1 MATKPLYEEV
11 IDEIG
16 TQTLA
21 RFGLNI
27 FSFSSYAAYGASVTM
42 TNDVARSY
50 GQHKA
55 NTKGFGHYFEELDS
69 GLQNVADSFLNTG
82 NKTYTTDTLADIKYV
97 QGLLASKKKL
107 ENLQP
112 KDRAKV
118 EHVLANYGD
127 EVKNMDFQ
135 WLLDYFAQKNH
146 NTTDTVTFDEYG
158 NIVNTSQ
165 LKAVKDTNKL
175 LKDRYLFGLVH
186 EIKVPF
192 DDYKKH
198 KEQLEKWIEEG
209 RNSKNPKTKER
220 AYKAGIALRMLN
232 ANNVCNR
239 LMCEN
244 PRFMAVATQ
253 AGVGIGH
260 AAQAGMSDAVVVA
273 MSTLASGI
281 VWEVKDMYASR
292 AIDSDVTIMARIERL
307 LKRVMDT
314 FKSTFVRGAG
324 FGAIDAIMGIIGQIF
339 TSVAS
344 SLKVLWKNMRASA
357 KSIYNGI
364 YSYVDG
370 KITNMRELLSTILK
384 SIFSAA
390 WVVPVIALEQKL
402 ALILPF
408 GSLFAPIFAI
418 VAGAFAV
425 VLTYRS
431 IDMALDSI
439 FTVLID
445 KNEAKLRTNEIAELI
460 AENLPTLVNEREELT
475 RLIEATHQQRLMSLE
490 SSFADYQQANI
501 HLDSYKITESLE
513 NICRIFGG
521 KLPIKTMGDV
531 RNVLQN
537 TSRTGKLQWVE

>member
-1 MATKPLYEEV
+1 MVAKPLYEEV

-50 GQHKA
+50 NQHKA
-55 NTKGFGHYFEELDS
+55 NKKGFGHYFEELDS

-82 NKTYTTDTLADIKYV
+82 DKTYTTDTLADIKYV
-97 QGLLASKKKL
+97 QGLLASEKKL

-118 EHVLANYGD
+118 EHILANYGD
-127 EVKNMDFQ
+127 EVKEMNFHFS
-135 WLLDYFAQKNH
+135 LDELAHKNH
-146 NTTDTVTFDEYG
+146 NTTDTVTLNENGY
-158 NIVNTSQ
+158 IVNTSQ
-165 LKAVKDTNKL
+165 LKAVKNTNKL
-175 LKDRYLFGLVH
+175 LEDRYLDFSVY
-186 EIKVPF
+186 EIKVPL
-192 DDYKKH
+192 DDYKRH

-209 RNSKNPKTKER
+209 RNSEKPKIKER
-220 AYKAGIALRMLN
+220 ALKAGIALEKLN

-273 MSTLASGI
+273 MSTLASGVI
-281 VWEVKDMYASR
+281 WEVKDMYASR

-314 FKSTFVRGAG
+314 FKSTFIRGAG
-324 FGAIDAIMGIIGQIF
+324 FGAIDAIVGIIGQIF

-344 SLKVLWKNMRASA
+344 SLKVLWKNIRASA

-370 KITNMRELLSTILK
+370 KITDMRDLLSTILK

-408 GSLFAPIFAI
+408 GSLFAPMFAI

-425 VLTYRS
+425 VLTHRS

-445 KNEAKLRTNEIAELI
+445 KDEAKLRANEIAELV
-460 AENLPTLVNEREELT
+460 AENLPALVNEREELT

-537 TSRTGKLQWVE
+537 TNRTGKLQWVE

>member
-1 MATKPLYEEV
+1 MVVKPFYEEV

-42 TNDVARSY
+42 TNDAARSY
-50 GQHKA
+50 NQHKA
-55 NTKGFGHYFEELDS
+55 NEKGFGHYFEELDS

-82 NKTYTTDTLADIKYV
+82 DKTYTTDTLADIKYV
-97 QGLLASKKKL
+97 QGLLASEKKL
-107 ENLQP
+107 ENLNP

-118 EHVLANYGD
+118 EHILANYGD

-135 WLLDYFAQKNH
+135 DWLDYFAQKNH
-146 NTTDTVTFDEYG
+146 DTADTVTVDERG
-158 NIVNTSQ
+158 NIVNASQ
-165 LKAVKDTNKL
+165 LKAVKNTSKL
-175 LKDRYLFGLVH
+175 LEDRYLFGPVN
-186 EIKVPF
+186 EIKVPL
-192 DDYKKH
+192 DDYKRH
-198 KEQLEKWIEEG
+198 REQLEKWIEKG
-209 RNSKNPKTKER
+209 RNSENPKTKER
-220 AYKAGIALRMLN
+220 AHKAEIALRKLN

-253 AGVGIGH
+253 ASVGIGH
-260 AAQAGMSDAVVVA
+260 AAQTGVNDAVVAA

-292 AIDSDVTIMARIERL
+292 AIDSDVTIMTRIERL
-307 LKRVMDT
+307 LKRVMDI

-344 SLKVLWKNMRASA
+344 SLKILWKNMRASA

-402 ALILPF
+402 ALMLPF

-418 VAGAFAV
+418 VTGAFAV
-425 VLTYRS
+425 VLTHRS

-445 KNEAKLRTNEIAELI
+445 KDEARLRTNEIAELI
-460 AENLPTLVNEREELT
+460 ANNLPMLVNEREELT
-475 RLIEATHQQRLMSLE
+475 RLIEATHQQRIMSLE

-501 HLDSYKITESLE
+501 HLDSCGITESLE

-521 KLPIKTMGDV
+521 KLPTKTMSDV
-531 RNVLQN
+531 RDVLQN
-537 TSRTGKLQWVE
+537 TNRTGKLQWVE